1 MALVSVQWFTM
12 NRLFQ
17 WWCSTQKKQKG
28 FTPAWATNQV
38 AMNQDL
44 PSESPKNCVDVKLCH
59 CCSLM
64 QNYIHSSHSSSYIF
78 SVFDLVISSY
88 IAFSS
93 ICWYVYIY
101 THQLLNVYIYIY
113 IYTDVYLA
121 YMCIYSIQTD
131 IASSTL
137 ETSRGA
143 GFNRGGSSLKGCPS
157 ITWAETVLMMFIFH
171 ILLLEDHTLWIIII
185 YYYNQIV
192 SYTYIYGYIHV
203 YIYVYIF
210 MYIYILACYFS
221 LFPKTNSMEKNL
233 PTIPTLTNGS
243 VPVGIPKI
251 VAEGLKIG

>member
-101 THQLLNVYIYIY
+101 THQLLNVYIYIHIYRCVFGIYVHIFYSNWHCFFNSWNLPRCWFQPRRIIFERMSIDNMSRDCTNDVHISY
-113 IYTDVYLA
+113 IIV
-121 YMCIYSIQTD
+121 
-131 IASSTL
+131 
-137 ETSRGA
+137 RGSYIM
-143 GFNRGGSSLKGCPS
+143 NY
-157 ITWAETVLMMFIFH
+157 H
-171 ILLLEDHTLWIIII
+171 YILL
-185 YYYNQIV
+185 
-192 SYTYIYGYIHV
+192 
-203 YIYVYIF
+203 
-210 MYIYILACYFS
+210 
-221 LFPKTNSMEKNL
+221 
-233 PTIPTLTNGS
+233 
-243 VPVGIPKI
+243 
-251 VAEGLKIG
+251 